1 MAAFLQNPVNAP
13 LFEIPNPP
21 EEFGKDGGK
30 FYRAY
35 DALAG
40 EIDEDLTTSL
50 KEQLDGM
57 LIFVSCKSAILD
69 APLLYSPLAR

>member
-1 MAAFLQNPVNAP
+1 MDTISRDLSRDLHNPTAFEVPA
-13 LFEIPNPP
+13 PP
-21 EEFGKDGGK
+21 EEFGQDGGK

-40 EIDEDLTTSL
+40 EIDEDTVTSL

-57 LIFVSCKSAILD
+57 LIFVSGE
-69 APLLYSPLAR
+69 

>member
-1 MAAFLQNPVNAP
+1 MDPINAP
-13 LFEIPNPP
+13 LLEVPDPP
-21 EEFGKDGGK
+21 EEFGQDGGK

-40 EIDEDLTTSL
+40 EIDDDLTTSL

-57 LIFVSCKSAILD
+57 LIFVCWESCA
-69 APLLYSPLAR
+69 LALWFR

>member
-1 MAAFLQNPVNAP
+1 MNTLTQTPLNAP
-13 LFEIPNPP
+13 IFEIPDPP

-35 DALAG
+35 DALAE
-40 EIDEDLTTSL
+40 EIDDDMTKRL

-57 LIFVSCKSAILD
+57 LIFVS
-69 APLLYSPLAR
+69 